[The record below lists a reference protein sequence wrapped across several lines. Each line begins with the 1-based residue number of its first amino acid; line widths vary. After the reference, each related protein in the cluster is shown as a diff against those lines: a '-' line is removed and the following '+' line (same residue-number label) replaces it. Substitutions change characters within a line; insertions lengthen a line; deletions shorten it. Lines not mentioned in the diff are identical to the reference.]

1 MSSGA
6 RGGGFV
12 GVAFS
17 MFLLAMGALLP
28 GAAPPFARGL
38 ANSSVKRGQAAPGQG
53 RAECREVTS
62 KILGHP
68 VPYCIFLPP
77 SYGTETTRR
86 YPVLYFLHGLGENE
100 QILLNSDGWQIIEQ
114 AWADKALG
122 EFIIAAPAA
131 GRSFYVNSKDGKVRY
146 EDFFIQEF
154 MPIIEKNYRIEAGR
168 KTRGLDG
175 ISMGGYGA
183 LRFAFKYPNL
193 FGSVAAHSAALI
205 ERAPSVQINPQQE
218 AAIARL
224 EGPAFGVPFD
234 REYWNRESPF
244 TIVRERPKPVGLQ
257 VYFDC
262 GTEDSYGFNV
272 GAQQFH
278 DLLESRK
285 IPNSF
290 HLYPGG
296 HNWLYFAQHF
306 PEGLEFES
314 EAFGLSAAAK

>member
-1 MSSGA
+1 MSSVGR
-6 RGGGFV
+6 RGRFA

-17 MFLLAMGALLP
+17 MFLLAAGALLLC
-28 GAAPPFARGL
+28 ATSPFALG
-38 ANSSVKRGQAAPGQG
+38 SSNTPAKQAQAAPGQG
-53 RAECREVTS
+53 RAECRDVNS
-62 KILGHP
+62 KILGHS

-77 SYGTETTRR
+77 SYGTNPTRR
-86 YPVLYFLHGLGENE
+86 YPILYFLHGLGENE
-100 QILLNSDGWQIIEQ
+100 QILLNSDGWQIIEE
-114 AWADKALG
+114 AWADKTLG
-122 EFIIAAPAA
+122 EFVIAAPAA
-131 GRSFYVNSKDGKVRY
+131 GRSFYINSKDGKVRY

-154 MPIIEKNYRIEAGR
+154 VPIIEKNYRIQAGR

-205 ERAPSVQINPQQE
+205 ERPPSVQINPQQE
-218 AAIARL
+218 AVIARL
-224 EGPAFGVPFD
+224 VGPAFGVPFD

-244 TIVRERPKPVGLQ
+244 AIVRERPRPVGLQ
-257 VYFDC
+257 IYFDC
-262 GTEDSYGFNV
+262 GTEDSYGFNI

-278 DLLESRK
+278 DLLELRK
-285 IPNSF
+285 IPNTF

-296 HNWLYFAQHF
+296 HDWMYFAQHF

-314 EAFGLSAAAK
+314 KAFELSASK